1 MKTTSKTL
9 LALAAAC
16 ALSAAHAAPIYSDD
30 FSGLGAMESPGSLTT
45 TFTSGSAGAGTLALQ
60 IAGYAS
66 LDGVNCCTDTFH
78 LIVNGTEIFTG
89 SFNMGGGGTNT
100 VFYNPHG
107 GTAVTTTYGASGD
120 PHDSTEVTWA
130 GGITDINVG
139 IDLLA
144 GTNTLTFAY
153 ESNFAQ
159 GLGDEGWGVNGVS
172 VTAAVPEPET
182 YALMLAGL
190 GVIGWM
196 GRRRRA

>member
-1 MKTTSKTL
+1 MTIMNKAVIG
-9 LALAAAC
+9 LAIAAA
-16 ALSAAHAAPIYSDD
+16 AATAQAATIYSAD

-45 TFTSGSAGAGTLALQ
+45 TFSAGAGAATLSFE

-66 LDGVNCCTDTFH
+66 LDAVNCCTDTFH
-78 LIVNGTEIFTG
+78 VIVNGTEIFTG

-100 VFYNPHG
+100 IFFNPNG
-107 GTAVTTTYGASGD
+107 GTALTTTFGASGD
-120 PHDSTEVTWA
+120 PHNSTDVTWA
-130 GGITDINVG
+130 GGITDISVG

-153 ESNFAQ
+153 ESNFPQ
-159 GLGDEGWGVNGVS
+159 GTWDEAWGVNGVN

-190 GVIGWM
+190 GVVGWL
-196 GRRRRA
+196 GRRRRV